1 MTQVLEHKHLI
12 VRAELDNPPMDVAEV
27 DLWIKALVEKIGMKI
42 LMGPYAVYSEMENNR
57 GLTMVAI
64 IETSHIVLHTW
75 DECTPGLMQ
84 LDVYT
89 CSELNINDV
98 FDAVQ
103 EFGPSKI
110 EYTYI
115 DRENGL
121 TLLDQGRAAIAL

>member
-12 VRAELDNPPMDVAEV
+12 VRAELDNPPMDVSEV
-27 DLWIKALVEKIGMKI
+27 DEWIKALVEKIGMKI

-121 TLLDQGRAAIAL
+121 TLLDQGSKLV

>member
-1 MTQVLEHKHLI
+1 VTKVLEHKHLI
-12 VRAELDNPPMDVAEV
+12 VRAELDNPPMDVAEI

-57 GLTMVAI
+57 GLTVVAI

-75 DECTPGLMQ
+75 DECDPGLMQ

-103 EFGPSKI
+103 EFGPTKI

-115 DRENGL
+115 DRENDL
-121 TLLDQGRAAIAL
+121 TLLDQGSKLV

>member
-27 DLWIKALVEKIGMKI
+27 DLWIKELVEKIGMKI

-103 EFGPSKI
+103 EFEPSKI

-121 TLLDQGRAAIAL
+121 TLLDQGSTTLV